1 VIKLGFPARTALWY
15 IPVMARLLPKGF
27 ALAIAITL
35 AGALPVS
42 AQKEKARE
50 PVALD
55 VRITLLVSHLAD
67 QARLSEDLAFAVRAQ
82 TQAATMLWPYD
93 CERARAIFRQ
103 AFQSLARDTL
113 AASERRQ
120 LREELL
126 NRIASRDTELAEEL
140 ARSLAYSTEISKESV
155 RAEAERRELLIS
167 VALQIVERD
176 PYRAMALGQL
186 SLGSPTVAP
195 APVREETALISQN
208 FARLLV
214 LMRAVDAGL
223 SDLLFASAVIR
234 LERAQAID
242 LNDIH
247 TLGSYLVSSVNSTA
261 KDSIS
266 RTVIERFLSLAF
278 NQITLHRESQERAA
292 PDEAAAVYF
301 ITRQLK
307 DLFALYMPDRRLKV
321 QRKIAEMNEAG
332 ALDRTADLSL
342 TQPTSP
348 ADIAGDARASSNE
361 SERDSLY
368 ARAALGWLTKGEI
381 SEAQSAARSISN
393 AQTRDRVLAQIA
405 RRQTSE
411 GRIDDAVAVAL
422 GIEDDTARVAALVK
436 LAGAALASRDRVRAI
451 ELLDEAE
458 AEVIKGQPSVARAQS
473 LLTIVGSFSALD
485 TVRAFEVMQ
494 TAIKSINDI
503 PAPGGQKRVAGDQ
516 QAGAAALNREDLF
529 NLNFESTLAVL
540 AQTDFDR
547 ALLLAQ
553 QLTIKDASLIAQLAV
568 CRGGLARAPDV
579 EHVADDEEVGAKH

>member
-1 VIKLGFPARTALWY
+1 MG
-15 IPVMARLLPKGF
+15 RLLPKIF
-27 ALAIAITL
+27 ALAIVITL
-35 AGALPVS
+35 AGASSVR
-42 AQKEKARE
+42 AQNKKSSE

-67 QARLSEDLAFAVRAQ
+67 QARLSEDLTFAVRAQ
-82 TQAATMLWPYD
+82 SQAATLLWPYD

-103 AFQSLARDTL
+103 AFQSLARETL
-113 AASERRQ
+113 SQSDRRQ

-140 ARSLAYSTEISKESV
+140 TRALVYLVDNQKET
-155 RAEAERRELLIS
+155 RAEAERRELLIT

-186 SLGSPTVAP
+186 SLGSPSASS
-195 APVREETALISQN
+195 ANSREDGALISQN

-214 LMRAVDAGL
+214 LMRAVDSGL
-223 SDLLFASAVIR
+223 SDLLFSSAVIR
-234 LERAQAID
+234 LERAQAISLD
-242 LNDIH
+242 DIH
-247 TLGSYLVSSVNSTA
+247 TLGSYLVSSVNSSV

-266 RTVIERFLSLAF
+266 RPVIERFLSLAF
-278 NQITLHRESQERAA
+278 NQIMLHRNSEERGK

-301 ITRQLK
+301 ITRQLT
-307 DLFALYMPDRRLKV
+307 DLFARYIPDRFKKV
-321 QRKIAEMNEAG
+321 QRKIDEMNEPS
-332 ALDRTADLSL
+332 ALDRTADLSMA
-342 TQPTSP
+342 QPTSP

-368 ARAALGWLTKGEI
+368 ARAALGWLTKGEMN
-381 SEAQSAARSISN
+381 EAQSAARSISN
-393 AQTRDRVLAQIA
+393 REMRDRVLAQIA

-411 GRIDDAVAVAL
+411 GRIDEAVAVAL
-422 GIEDDTARVAALVK
+422 RIEDVTARVSVLVK
-436 LAGAALASRDRVRAI
+436 LAGAALASRDRVRAV

-458 AEVIKGQPSVARAQS
+458 AEAIKAQPSVARAQS
-473 LLTIVGSFSALD
+473 LLTIVSSFSAVD

-494 TAIKSINDI
+494 TAIKSINEI
-503 PAPGGQKRVAGDQ
+503 PAPA
-516 QAGAAALNREDLF
+516 DLY

-568 CRGGLARAPDV
+568 CRGGLARALET
-579 EHVADDEEVGAKH
+579 EHAAGDEEAGEKH

>member
-1 VIKLGFPARTALWY
+1 
-15 IPVMARLLPKGF
+15 MARLLAKVSAP
-27 ALAIAITL
+27 AIVILLAC
-35 AGALPVS
+35 ALPVS
-42 AQKEKARE
+42 AQKKEPGR

-55 VRITLLVSHLAD
+55 VRITLLLAQLAD
-67 QARLSEDLAFAVRAQ
+67 QARLSDDLAFAVRAQ
-82 TQAATMLWPYD
+82 SQAATLLWPHD
-93 CERARAIFRQ
+93 RERSRAIFRQ
-103 AFQSLARDTL
+103 AFQSLARETL
-113 AASERRQ
+113 TASERRQ

-140 ARSLAYSTEISKESV
+140 ARAAAYTSESSKETARSD
-155 RAEAERRELLIS
+155 AERRELLIS

-186 SLGSPTVAP
+186 SLGGASPA
-195 APVREETALISQN
+195 AREETALISQN

-214 LMRAVDAGL
+214 LMRGVDASL
-223 SDLLFASAVIR
+223 SDLLFASAVVR
-234 LERAQAID
+234 LERAQSIE

-247 TLGSYLVSSVNSTA
+247 TLGSYLVSSVNSSA
-261 KDSIS
+261 KDSLA
-266 RTVIERFLSLAF
+266 RPVIERFLNIAF
-278 NQITLHRESQERAA
+278 KQIMLYRDSRERAG
-292 PDEAAAVYF
+292 PDEPAAIYF
-301 ITRQLK
+301 ITRQLT
-307 DLFALYMPDRRLKV
+307 DLFARYMPDRRIKV
-321 QRKIAEMNEAG
+321 QRKIDEMNEPG
-332 ALDRTADLSL
+332 ALDRTSDLSL

-361 SERDSLY
+361 TERDSLY
-368 ARAALGWLTKGEI
+368 ARAALAWLAKGEI
-381 SEAQSAARSISN
+381 NEARSAARSISN
-393 AQTRDRVLAQIA
+393 RETRDRVLAQIA

-422 GIEDDTARVAALVK
+422 DIEDDTARVGALVK

-458 AEVIKGQPSVARAQS
+458 AEAIKAQPSIARAQS
-473 LLTIVGSFSALD
+473 LLTIVSTFSTLD

-503 PAPGGQKRVAGDQ
+503 PAPTSAEQ
-516 QAGAAALNREDLF
+516 F
-529 NLNFESTLAVL
+529 NLSFESTLAVL

-568 CRGGLARAPDV
+568 CRGGLARAPES
-579 EHVADDEEVGAKH
+579 EHAGEEEAGPIH

>member
-1 VIKLGFPARTALWY
+1 MWY
-15 IPVMARLLPKGF
+15 IAVMARLFPKGF
-27 ALAIAITL
+27 APAIALLL
-35 AGALPVS
+35 ACALSVS
-42 AQKEKARE
+42 AQKKKSSE

-55 VRITLLVSHLAD
+55 LRITLLVSQLAD

-82 TQAATMLWPYD
+82 SQAATLLWPYD
-93 CERARAIFRQ
+93 RERARAIFRQ
-103 AFQSLARDTL
+103 AFQSLARETL
-113 AASERRQ
+113 NASERRQ

-126 NRIASRDTELAEEL
+126 NRIAGRDTELAEEL
-140 ARSLAYSTEISKESV
+140 ARALAYSSEISKETA
-155 RAEAERRELLIS
+155 RADAERQELLIS

-186 SLGSPTVAP
+186 SLGGAAVAT
-195 APVREETALISQN
+195 AASREDTALISQN
-208 FARLLV
+208 FARLLL
-214 LMRAVDAGL
+214 LMRGVDASM
-223 SDLLFASAVIR
+223 SDLLFESAVIR

-247 TLGSYLVSSVNSTA
+247 TLGSYLVSSVNSAA

-266 RTVIERFLSLAF
+266 RPVIERFLGLAF
-278 NQITLHRESQERAA
+278 KQIMLYRDNQERDGPAESAA
-292 PDEAAAVYF
+292 IYF
-301 ITRQLK
+301 ITRQLT
-307 DLFALYMPDRRLKV
+307 DLFARYMPNSRIKA
-321 QRKIAEMNEAG
+321 QRKIDEMNEPG
-332 ALDRTADLSL
+332 ALDRTTDLSL

-361 SERDSLY
+361 NERDSLY
-368 ARAALGWLTKGEI
+368 ARAALAWLAKGEI
-381 SEAQSAARSISN
+381 NEAQSAARSISN
-393 AQTRDRVLAQIA
+393 REMRDRVLAQVA

-422 GIEDDTARVAALVK
+422 GIEDDTARVGALVK

-458 AEVIKGQPSVARAQS
+458 TEAVKAQPTIARAQS
-473 LLTIVGSFSALD
+473 LLTIVGSFSTLD

-503 PAPGGQKRVAGDQ
+503 PTRSA
-516 QAGAAALNREDLF
+516 DLF

-568 CRGGLARAPDV
+568 CRGGLARAPDTARA
-579 EHVADDEEVGAKH
+579 ADDEAALRQ